1 MRRHALAGA
10 LALALLGFAGTASA
24 TDASLQRNIDGDW
37 RSAENRARDD
47 WRHPAQTL
55 RFFGVR
61 QHHRVIEITPGNG
74 WYSEI
79 LAPWLRQDGH
89 YVAAV
94 HDPADGDYFRKSAE
108 GLKAKYTADPECYGK
123 VEWLEFKPATP
134 RFGNPAS
141 ADVVLTFRN
150 VHNWTQ
156 AGNAPAYF
164 NAFFDVLKPGGVL
177 GVVDHRARQGASTEE
192 SEKNGYL
199 PTEEVIRLGTDA
211 GFRLDASSEI
221 NANPRDTKDHPGG
234 VWSLPPVL
242 RHGDQDRAHYQAIGE
257 SDRFTLRFVKP

>member
-1 MRRHALAGA
+1 M
-10 LALALLGFAGTASA
+10 ALALLGFNGTVSA
-24 TDASLQRNIDGDW
+24 TDESLQRNIDGDW

-55 RFFGVR
+55 AFFGVR
-61 QHHRVIEITPGNG
+61 HDQRVIEITPGNG

-79 LAPWLRQDGH
+79 LAPWLKPQGQ

-94 HDPADGDYFRKSAE
+94 HDPADGEYFRKSAE
-108 GLKAKYTADPECYGK
+108 SLKAKYASDPERYGK
-123 VEWLEFKPATP
+123 VEWLEFKPAAP
-134 RFGNPAS
+134 VFGAPAS

-164 NAFFDVLKPGGVL
+164 SAFFDVLKPGGVL
-177 GVVDHRARQGASTEE
+177 GVVDHRAREGASAEE

-199 PTEEVIRLGTDA
+199 PTEAVIRLATDA

-221 NANPRDTKDHPGG
+221 NANSRDTKDHPGG

-242 RHGDQDRAHYQAIGE
+242 RHGDQDRARYQAIGE